1 MGLVNDQNGIF
12 RGGAER
18 TMTGHVGTDMGV
30 IRSNMGL

>member
-18 TMTGHVGTDMGV
+18 AVGTDVGV